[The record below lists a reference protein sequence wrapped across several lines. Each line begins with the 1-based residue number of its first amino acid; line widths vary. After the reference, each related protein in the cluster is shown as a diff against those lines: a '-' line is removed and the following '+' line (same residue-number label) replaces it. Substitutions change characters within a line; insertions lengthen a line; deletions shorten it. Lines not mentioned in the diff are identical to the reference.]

1 MQRASELDQTSQ
13 TSQAESHGRIR
24 LEENW
29 LYLERVT
36 ALRDIMKAGA
46 SFFLDKSTGF
56 EKIFE
61 VLKSCKSGK
70 EAVKPIS

>member
-1 MQRASELDQTSQ
+1 VQRASESDQVDQTSQ
-13 TSQAESHGRIR
+13 AKTSGRIK
-24 LEENW
+24 LEKNW

-56 EKIFE
+56 EKISE
-61 VLKSCKSGK
+61 VLKSGK

>member
-1 MQRASELDQTSQ
+1 MQRASESDQVDQ
-13 TSQAESHGRIR
+13 TSQAESHGRIK
-24 LEENW
+24 LEKNW

-56 EKIFE
+56 EKISE
-61 VLKSCKSGK
+61 VLKSGK